1 MFKLEN
7 KKGFTLI
14 ELLVVIAIIGL
25 LATLSIVALNSARE
39 KAQIARRMA
48 DMRQIMTALEL
59 YRDTYGVY
67 PSGDND
73 GTGSWDIGN
82 LDYQLL
88 TGKLGNIMN
97 KAPND
102 PVAKGSGSGYFYYR
116 YGAGYAGCDSARG
129 AFYILGI
136 SGTGKHYPTSSSFQ
150 CPSRSWNFE
159 WTAGSFEN

>member
-1 MFKLEN
+1 MLKLSN

-25 LATLSIVALNSARE
+25 LATLSIVALNLARE

-73 GTGSWDIGN
+73 GTGSWDVGN
-82 LDYQLL
+82 LDLQLL
-88 TGKLGNIMN
+88 TGKLGGIMD

-102 PVAKGSGSGYFYYR
+102 PVARGSGSGYFYYR
-116 YGAGYAGCDSARG
+116 YPAGYANCDSSRG

-136 SGTGKHYPTSSSFQ
+136 NGTGKNYPARKSFQ
-150 CPSRSWNFE
+150 CPDRIWNFE
-159 WTAGSFEN
+159 WTTGSFEN

>member
-1 MFKLEN
+1 MLKLSN

-25 LATLSIVALNSARE
+25 LATLSIIALNSARE
-39 KAQIARRMA
+39 KAQIVRRMA

-73 GTGSWDIGN
+73 GTGSWDVGN
-82 LDYQLL
+82 LDLQLL
-88 TGKLGNIMN
+88 TGKLGGIMD

-102 PVAKGSGSGYFYYR
+102 PVARGSGSGYFYYR
-116 YGAGYAGCDSARG
+116 YPAGYANCDSSRG

-136 SGTGKHYPTSSSFQ
+136 NGTGKNYPARKNFQ
-150 CPSRSWNFE
+150 CPDRIWNFE
-159 WTAGSFEN
+159 WTTGSFEN